1 MNVTFANP
9 QCDCEKNMCTK
20 WIEWKSCGKQT
31 QM

>member
-1 MNVTFANP
+1 MNVTFANS
-9 QCDCEKNMCTK
+9 QFVCEKNMCTE